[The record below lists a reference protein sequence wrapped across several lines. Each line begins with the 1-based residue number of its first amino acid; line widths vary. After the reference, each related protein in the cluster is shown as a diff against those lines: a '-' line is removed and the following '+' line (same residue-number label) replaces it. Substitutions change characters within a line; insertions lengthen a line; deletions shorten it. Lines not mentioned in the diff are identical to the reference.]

1 MKKYAPREWFSVIYK
16 ATGKKKCDCG
26 WEIDAMNMVA
36 RNPDELTYVR
46 SNNHLMGQVI
56 DVTPP
61 PALPTNE
68 VVKSK
73 EPYIPV
79 RSIADDIVVNMDGGV
94 GGSWYESESE
104 GLDVLSDIDDQYA
117 HHFGEQKKLPESDW
131 EPVDLS

>member
-68 VVKSK
+68 
-73 EPYIPV
+73 
-79 RSIADDIVVNMDGGV
+79 IVVNMDGGV
-94 GGSWYESESE
+94 GGSWKVEEPKQLEE
-104 GLDVLSDIDDQYA
+104 GQL
-117 HHFGEQKKLPESDW
+117 KLPESEL
-131 EPVDLS
+131 EPLNLS